1 MFGLTKR
8 QFLKKSKKNL
18 QQTGVQIL
26 SLRVLMNKESKGQL
40 SLREAQRSLDTLR
53 NQVENSF
60 STYEK
65 LNPPSECLT
74 LQQQIF
80 NALIIFHS
88 SLVSYSESL
97 NNSEKGLT
105 NEADLK
111 LNESAQKLKKYQEI
125 ALSLSKEID
134 SYLKK

>member
-1 MFGLTKR
+1 
-8 QFLKKSKKNL
+8 
-18 QQTGVQIL
+18 
-26 SLRVLMNKESKGQL
+26 MNKESKGVI

-65 LNPPSECLT
+65 LNPPSKCLP
-74 LQQQIF
+74 LQLKIF
-80 NALIIFHS
+80 NSMIIFHS

-105 NEADLK
+105 NEADLL
-111 LNESAQKLKKYQEI
+111 LNESARKLKKYQEI

>member
-8 QFLKKSKKNL
+8 QFLKKSKKSL

-26 SLRVLMNKESKGQL
+26 SLRNLMNKESKGVI

-65 LNPPSECLT
+65 LNPPSKCIP
-74 LQQQIF
+74 LQLQIF
-80 NALIIFHS
+80 NAMIIFHS
-88 SLVSYSESL
+88 SLVSYSEYL

-105 NEADLK
+105 NETDLL
-111 LNESAQKLKKYQEI
+111 LNESDRKLKKYQEI